1 MMSVQ
6 NLREQIKELLLQKYG
21 VAGHANSQME
31 ALKFYITDRPGESLR
46 AALYEPSFCVILQ
59 GAKAVGFGKN
69 MYGYDE
75 NIYLLAST
83 YMPLNVR
90 VTKAS
95 KDEPYVSLALKFS
108 LDEIY
113 EVLKNIEI
121 QKQNLQ
127 KSEKGVFFGE
137 LSDELLEPIL
147 RLVWLNDKPKS
158 NIDYI
163 AGLIKKEILFALAND
178 KKSGYFLNKFA
189 MQGSASNKISRAI
202 IKIKDNFNEK
212 INIKDL
218 ARACDM
224 SESSLYQ
231 NFKTI
236 TSLSPIAFQKKI
248 RLEEAKNLLS
258 NTDLPVAQA
267 AFEVGYESASQFSRE
282 YSRMFGVAPKVHSA
296 MLKAN

>member
-1 MMSVQ
+1 
-6 NLREQIKELLLQKYG
+6 
-21 VAGHANSQME
+21 
-31 ALKFYITDRPGESLR
+31 
-46 AALYEPSFCVILQ
+46 
-59 GAKAVGFGKN
+59 
-69 MYGYDE
+69 
-75 NIYLLAST
+75 
-83 YMPLNVR
+83 
-90 VTKAS
+90 
-95 KDEPYVSLALKFS
+95 
-108 LDEIY
+108 
-113 EVLKNIEI
+113 
-121 QKQNLQ
+121 
-127 KSEKGVFFGE
+127 
-137 LSDELLEPIL
+137 
-147 RLVWLNDKPKS
+147 
-158 NIDYI
+158 
-163 AGLIKKEILFALAND
+163 
-178 KKSGYFLNKFA
+178 